1 MMGNPYKSDTYRY
14 NVAECLKE
22 CSYDQRCLGIE
33 FVADAS
39 SKLGDCNLLD
49 DIPVAVEDE
58 VFPYEYH
65 ESHDN
70 LDSSITGGDALCWA
84 KKNYCNPY
92 FEAGKLNP
100 DMLNCYCPNNRKGFY
115 TKKVQRTVNNTR
127 YCGDDTSVDQ
137 RIKKAQAN
145 RMFHLCEN
153 WCLFETLNPEK
164 ESWYWDPWVKCWRET
179 YSGTG
184 AHRSYCDRVIRNPD
198 SIELK
203 FVNSRSDNFLSCG
216 ASEHPTEAPVSDPS
230 TWMFADAQKSCDDAC
245 SSQGKMCAEDQTAV
259 VFGSETDL
267 INAFAEAG
275 HTCDSA
281 DVDMSNEEYEGWAL
295 PGLKATGKCV
305 NRLPTLS
312 HLETLDTDCSRKL
325 GGSWRRLCA
334 CY

>member
-1 MMGNPYKSDTYRY
+1 M
-14 NVAECLKE
+14 
-22 CSYDQRCLGIE
+22 
-33 FVADAS
+33 
-39 SKLGDCNLLD
+39 
-49 DIPVAVEDE
+49 
-58 VFPYEYH
+58 
-65 ESHDN
+65 
-70 LDSSITGGDALCWA
+70 
-84 KKNYCNPY
+84 
-92 FEAGKLNP
+92 
-100 DMLNCYCPNNRKGFY
+100 
-115 TKKVQRTVNNTR
+115 
-127 YCGDDTSVDQ
+127 DQ

-164 ESWYWDPWVKCWRET
+164 ENWYWDPWVKCWRET

-184 AHRSYCDRVIRNPD
+184 VHRSYCDRVIRNPD

-203 FVNSRSDNFLSCG
+203 FVNYRSDNFCG

-230 TWMFADAQKSCDDAC
+230 TWLLADILESCDDAC
-245 SSQGKMCAEDQTAV
+245 SSQGKICAEDQTAV
-259 VFGSETDL
+259 VFASETEL

-281 DVDMSNEEYEGWAL
+281 DVDMSNEEYEGWAM
-295 PGLKATGKCV
+295 PGLKGNGKCV
-305 NRLPTLS
+305 NRLLTLS